1 MDWAKIFTIINK
13 ISLKFDTDED
23 YKMRT
28 NIKIFKTCIVIV
40 LTKNFDTFLIR
51 NKGYKY
57 SFDKI
62 LAPS

>member
-1 MDWAKIFTIINK
+1 MDWAKIFTIIQ

>member
-1 MDWAKIFTIINK
+1 MDWAKIFTIIQ

-23 YKMRT
+23 YWT

>member
-1 MDWAKIFTIINK
+1 MDWAKIFTIIQ

-57 SFDKI
+57 LFDKI